1 MAENKKN
8 VVAANKRM
16 RMRHIGMYALVA
28 VVAIGGASFY
38 ISRTFA
44 AKKAF
49 DWPTVSWTV
58 TTPEQEG
65 MRSETLAG
73 MFDAMKADNV
83 HSVLVARNGH
93 IVLEAYNKDTAAD
106 TTQNVLSVTK
116 SVTSALVG
124 IALNEGKLKSVDT
137 SIGSYFP
144 EVEAD
149 GDPRK
154 QQITVKSLLTMTS
167 GIAWSND
174 NEVSSK
180 EMIASPDWTN
190 YVLTRPMDA
199 EPGTK
204 FMYTNGGP
212 QVLSSLIS
220 RTTGMDEEQY
230 AASKLF
236 EPLGIKDFSWEKDPT
251 QTPYGAFGLHL
262 NTRDMAKFGL
272 LYLQNGKW
280 NGKTVV
286 PKEWVAAST
295 KQFVGEERKDGSKR
309 GYGYLWWLRN
319 EKDGVN
325 AADSAKYDMYSA
337 VGSGGQRIVVVP
349 KYDMVIVFTAN
360 NADSFFADQY
370 IDQYILPS
378 VSGKKSLEPNPD
390 GQKLLNEQISA
401 FNLVGDTG
409 PDATVTGIQQNQ

>member
-1 MAENKKN
+1 MDRKKKSA
-8 VVAANKRM
+8 VAVYKR
-16 RMRHIGMYALVA
+16 RRVRYIGMYALVA
-28 VVAIGGASFY
+28 AVAIGGASLY

-44 AKKAF
+44 AKKAL
-49 DWPTVSWTV
+49 DWPTASWQV

-73 MFDAMKADNV
+73 MLDAMKADNV

-116 SVTSALVG
+116 SVTSALIG
-124 IALNEGKLKSVDT
+124 IALNEGKLQDVAMPIAPS
-137 SIGSYFP
+137 FP
-144 EVEAD
+144 EWT
-149 GDPRK
+149 GDDARK

-167 GIAWSND
+167 GIAWSNEG
-174 NEVSSK
+174 EVSSK
-180 EMIASPDWTN
+180 EMIASPDWTQ

-199 EPGTK
+199 DPGTK

-220 RTTGMDEEQY
+220 RATGMDEEQY
-230 AASKLF
+230 AAVKLF

-295 KQFVGEERKDGSKR
+295 KQYVGEDRTDGSKR

-325 AADSAKYDMYSA
+325 AADSSKYDMFSA

-360 NADSFFADQY
+360 NTDSFFADKY

-401 FNLVGDTG
+401 FRTVGDTG
-409 PDATVTGIQQNQ
+409 PDASVTGMQTNP